1 MPNRCLYHHL
11 STTDLIPMCWVEAAV
26 KIAVLVLDLPLFNK
40 KDITIMCIL
49 PQAVG
54 VSFKMR
60 PSELLAA
67 DSHVV
72 ELL

>member
-1 MPNRCLYHHL
+1 
-11 STTDLIPMCWVEAAV
+11 MCCITVDVVSILHVAKLLVEAAV
-26 KIAVLVLDLPLFNK
+26 KIAAKLVLDLPLFDK